1 MESSKRESQST
12 DDVAGAKKAKLDVP
26 GVHVRPV
33 SPPPTGPLPRVALNP
48 ADCDV
53 DFDIGLNGLQGSAL
67 HENGFAYCWS
77 GARANVGITG
87 GKYCFG
93 CKIISDQPVTM
104 EDTPLDQ
111 QHVCRVGVSRGDT
124 AVGNLGESLHSF
136 GFGGTGKF
144 STAGRFSDY
153 GENFGVGDTIICCLD
168 LETKPA
174 SIGFAKNGQWLGVAR
189 QFEDLTNLDVVD
201 HPTKQLKW
209 QSAFFP
215 HILLKNVVVNL
226 QFSVEDGLDA
236 VEGYKPWVSAIED
249 GKALLGPT
257 FSDVNDCELIMM
269 VGLPASGKSTWAEKW
284 VNEHPE
290 KRYIILGTNS
300 ILDQMKVPG
309 LARKHNYG
317 MRFELLMD
325 RATQI
330 FNILLP
336 RASKL
341 PRNFILDQTNVYR
354 SARKRKLKPFLNY
367 KKIAV
372 VIFPT
377 PQELKL
383 RADKRFKEMGK
394 EVPDEAVNEMLANFS
409 LPMSRDMPHTDEHFD
424 QVLFPELGRSESQR
438 CLDEM
443 KASLRSE
450 TGAPLPSSFA
460 NSSHVQ
466 SYSGQ
471 PLQNLCLPQGH
482 PGLGVETHSSHP
494 LQFSSTYNN
503 MAGPHYPNPG
513 FSHHGIGRTY
523 LPPEPAMYM
532 NPAAQYGPPPY
543 GTPDYSRPLSS
554 SSNFPSSMQQ
564 QPIGVGYAY
573 YYALSPPMQQPRGG
587 NIDDHPY
594 MQPPGWM
601 PPPEVRPPFR
611 YY

>member
-1 MESSKRESQST
+1 MASSKREFQST
-12 DDVAGAKKAKLDVP
+12 DDGSGSKKAKQDAP
-26 GVHVRPV
+26 GVHVQP
-33 SPPPTGPLPRVALNP
+33 SPPLSGPLRRVALNP

-77 GARANVGITG
+77 GARASVGITG

-93 CKIISDQPVTM
+93 CKIIFDQPVTM

-111 QHVCRVGVSRGDT
+111 QHVCRVGVSRGDN
-124 AVGNLGESLHSF
+124 AVGSLGESLHSF

-144 STAGRFSDY
+144 STAGRFCGY
-153 GENFGVGDTIICCLD
+153 GDNFGVGDTIVCCLD

-189 QFEDLTNLDVVD
+189 HFEDLTSLDVVD
-201 HPTKQLKW
+201 HPIKQLKW
-209 QSAFFP
+209 ESAFFP
-215 HILLKNVVVNL
+215 HVLLKNVVVSL

-284 VNEHPE
+284 MNEHPE
-290 KRYIILGTNS
+290 KRYIILGTNT

-309 LARKHNYG
+309 LLRKHNYG
-317 MRFELLMD
+317 QRFECLMD

-330 FNILLP
+330 FNTLLP

-341 PRNFILDQTNVYR
+341 PRNFILDQTNVYK

-377 PQELKL
+377 PRELKF

-443 KASLRSE
+443 RASVRSK
-450 TGAPLPSSFA
+450 TGSPLPSSFA
-460 NSSHVQ
+460 TSSHVQ
-466 SYSGQ
+466 SYSGL
-471 PLQNLCLPQGH
+471 PLQALGLPQGR
-482 PGLGVETHSSHP
+482 PGLGVETYNSHS
-494 LQFSSTYNN
+494 LQFSSTYN
-503 MAGPHYPNPG
+503 MATHYPNPSY
-513 FSHHGIGRTY
+513 SHHGRTY

-543 GTPDYSRPLSS
+543 GTPDYSRPLLS
-554 SSNFPSSMQQ
+554 SSNFPSSMLQSR
-564 QPIGVGYAY
+564 GVGYGY
-573 YYALSPPMQQPRGG
+573 YDPLSPPMQPRG
-587 NIDDHPY
+587 NIDYPY
-594 MQPPGWM
+594 MQPPGWI
-601 PPPEVRPPFR
+601 PPEIRPPFR